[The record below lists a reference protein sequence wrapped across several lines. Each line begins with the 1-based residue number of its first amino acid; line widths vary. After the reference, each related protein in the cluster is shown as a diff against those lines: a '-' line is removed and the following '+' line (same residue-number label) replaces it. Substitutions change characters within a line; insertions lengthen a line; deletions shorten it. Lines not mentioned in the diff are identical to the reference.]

1 MMRKLVYI
9 LPFPIL
15 IFFSSNIRS
24 QQIDWGQI
32 NSSNIIGIIAGQ
44 NPDIGSYTSTVQIGN
59 QNSAELFINEKTS
72 ISLSQIGD
80 YNKLFYINSF
90 TDAEVKNTFTTQGH
104 NNIIDIT
111 GSNSISENMKMNIKG
126 DNMTIFMRNY

>member
-1 MMRKLVYI
+1 MRKLVYI
-9 LPFPIL
+9 LPFTIL

-24 QQIDWGQI
+24 QQIEWGQI
-32 NSSNIIGIIAGQ
+32 NSANIIDIIAGQ
-44 NPDIGSYTSTVQIGN
+44 NPDIGTYTSTVQIGDH
-59 QNSAELFINEKTS
+59 NSAELFINGRTS
-72 ISLSQIGD
+72 LSLSQIGD
-80 YNKLFYINSF
+80 YNKVFYINSF
-90 TDAEVKNTFTTQGH
+90 TDAEVKNTITTQGH

>member
-1 MMRKLVYI
+1 MRKIVNI
-9 LPFPIL
+9 LPFTIL

-24 QQIDWGQI
+24 QQIDWEHI
-32 NSSNIIGIIAGQ
+32 NSANVIDIIAGQ
-44 NPDIGSYTSTVQIGN
+44 NPDIGSYTSAVQIGN
-59 QNSAELFINEKTS
+59 HNSAELFINEKTS
-72 ISLSQIGD
+72 ISLSQVGD

-90 TDAEVKNTFTTQGH
+90 TDTEVKNTIITQGH

>member
-1 MMRKLVYI
+1 MRKLIYL
-9 LPFPIL
+9 LPFLIL
-15 IFFSSNIRS
+15 IFFPPYIRS
-24 QQIDWGQI
+24 QEMDWGKI
-32 NSSNIIGIIAGQ
+32 NSSNVMDIVAGQ
-44 NPDIGSYTSTVQIGN
+44 NPDVGTYTVISQMGDH
-59 QNSAELFINEKTS
+59 NSAEFFINEKTS

-90 TDAEVKNTFTTQGH
+90 TDTEVRNTITTQGH